1 MPPRPPPSCVQ
12 SGQHSAEGDPSGHGP
27 PLSTI
32 SSGHLSE
39 PGQTTP
45 SSTVEARPSTR
56 YRFLKKRSPAT
67 AVPPA
72 TIETSVAPSLPSPA
86 NISDMSATI
95 LVEPTESD
103 PSPPTHHAR
112 RTAFLHRRKATLR
125 QDTTPDAPASEP
137 EPATDPLQVTPVPHA
152 AGPSCELQE
161 AADPE
166 IADVLDIAQSITT
179 STLGVAAVSDGSQ
192 ETAHSPGTAPTM
204 QESHG
209 ATGPAEEGTGNIL
222 QEVLHTEPVL
232 HEDDVTDR
240 PEAVTVLDRSQVHEA
255 LELPDSPIQ
264 ERSTMP
270 IPINIQDVTAPP
282 TARVPDSPRSVEGS
296 HSGEKMDTDS
306 SPPEEEIISIPES
319 NLIPVAYVARAPYPH
334 VASGRHFPAAYRG
347 LLSLDPSDHSGD
359 LMERCTILMGVVMD
373 LYSDISYIRDGI
385 YKTSGWD
392 K

>member
-1 MPPRPPPSCVQ
+1 MPPRPPPSRVQ
-12 SGQHSAEGDPSGHGP
+12 SGQHSTEGDPSGHGP

-32 SSGHLSE
+32 SSGHPSE
-39 PGQTTP
+39 PGQATP
-45 SSTVEARPSTR
+45 SSTVEAQPSTR
-56 YRFLKKRSPAT
+56 YHFLKKRSPAT

-72 TIETSVAPSLPSPA
+72 TIETSVAPSLPSPV
-86 NISDMSATI
+86 NTTDVSATI

-112 RTAFLHRRKATLR
+112 RTTFLHRRKATLR
-125 QDTTPDAPASEP
+125 QDTTPDAPASET
-137 EPATDPLQVTPVPHA
+137 EPATDPLRVTPVPHA

-161 AADPE
+161 ATDPE

-179 STLGVAAVSDGSQ
+179 STLGIAAVSDGSQ
-192 ETAHSPGTAPTM
+192 ETARSPGTAPTM

-209 ATGPAEEGTGNIL
+209 STGPAEEGAGDIL
-222 QEVLHTEPVL
+222 QEVVHTEPIL

-264 ERSTMP
+264 ERSAMP
-270 IPINIQDVTAPP
+270 IPIDIQDVTAPP

-296 HSGEKMDTDS
+296 HSGEKMDTNS

-334 VASGRHFPAAYRG
+334 VASGCHFPAAYRG

-359 LMERCTILMGVVMD
+359 LMERCTILMGVIMD

-385 YKTSGWD
+385 YKTSGRD

>member
-1 MPPRPPPSCVQ
+1 MPPCPPPSHVQ

-32 SSGHLSE
+32 SSSHLSE
-39 PGQTTP
+39 PRQTTP
-45 SSTVEARPSTR
+45 SSTVEAQPSTR
-56 YRFLKKRSPAT
+56 YHFLKKRSPAT

-72 TIETSVAPSLPSPA
+72 TIETSVAPSLPSPV
-86 NISDMSATI
+86 NILDMSATI
-95 LVEPTESD
+95 LVESTESD
-103 PSPPTHHAR
+103 LSPPTHHAR
-112 RTAFLHRRKATLR
+112 HTAFLHRRKVTLR
-125 QDTTPDAPASEP
+125 QDTTPDAPASET
-137 EPATDPLQVTPVPHA
+137 EPATDPFRVTAVPHA

-192 ETAHSPGTAPTM
+192 ETARSPGTAPTM

-209 ATGPAEEGTGNIL
+209 STGLVEEGAGDIL
-222 QEVLHTEPVL
+222 QEVVHTEPVI
-232 HEDDVTDR
+232 HEDN
-240 PEAVTVLDRSQVHEA
+240 VHEA

-264 ERSTMP
+264 ERSAMS
-270 IPINIQDVTAPP
+270 IPIDIQDVTAPP
-282 TARVPDSPRSVEGS
+282 TAHVPDSPRSVEGS

-385 YKTSGWD
+385 YKTSGRD

>member
-12 SGQHSAEGDPSGHGP
+12 SGQHSAEGDPSGHGL

-72 TIETSVAPSLPSPA
+72 TIETSVAPSLPSPV
-86 NISDMSATI
+86 NTTDVSATI

-103 PSPPTHHAR
+103 PSPPTHYAR

-125 QDTTPDAPASEP
+125 QDTPDAPASET
-137 EPATDPLQVTPVPHA
+137 EPATDPLRVTAASQA

-192 ETAHSPGTAPTM
+192 ETARSPGTLPTM

-209 ATGPAEEGTGNIL
+209 STGPAEEGTGDIL
-222 QEVLHTEPVL
+222 QEVVHTEPVI
-232 HEDDVTDR
+232 HEEDVTDR
-240 PEAVTVLDRSQVHEA
+240 PEAVAILDRSQVHETP
-255 LELPDSPIQ
+255 ELPDSPIQ
-264 ERSTMP
+264 GRS
-270 IPINIQDVTAPP
+270 II
-282 TARVPDSPRSVEGS
+282 
-296 HSGEKMDTDS
+296 GEKMDTDS

-319 NLIPVAYVARAPYPH
+319 NLIPIAYVARAPYLH
-334 VASGRHFPAAYRG
+334 VASGCHFPAAYRG

-373 LYSDISYIRDGI
+373 LYSDLSYIRDGI
-385 YKTSGWD
+385 YKTSGRD